1 MRGEGD
7 TYKVGGKSTGKL
19 VVPLIVMREVA
30 EGDRGSH
37 MCTHARTDTH
47 TDTQRH

>member
-7 TYKVGGKSTGKL
+7 TYQVGEKSTGKL
-19 VVPLIVMREVA
+19 VVPLIVMGEVA

-37 MCTHARTDTH
+37 MRTHACTDAH
-47 TDTQRH
+47 TDAQRH